1 MTTIQAPI
9 EPQPRSGR
17 MSPSHWSST
26 RLATLMHALLLL
38 VLIPV
43 GLAAQATEVPPLRGQ
58 ALLGDTLLTS
68 GTVVLHRVTS
78 EDQGEIDSVAVAPD
92 GSFSFTLPEAPL
104 GAADRFYFASLRHQ
118 GILYFGS
125 PLSDVAQLDSI
136 YRIQAYDTAMVAGGR
151 AEIPIQARN
160 LFFEP
165 NGEEWRVTD
174 IFQLRNDLG
183 RTLVATED
191 GEVWSY
197 PLLEGARNF
206 SSGQDGFSLDG
217 TSIRDGSVVVRA
229 AIAPGERVFV
239 FRYTVDE
246 PFGEVPTPGLTEA
259 FDLLIREPSPRVGT
273 EGLNL
278 MGRVEVE
285 AGSTYRRY
293 SGTSIGPGQ
302 VRVIEVDQRGD
313 LPLPWITVV
322 VALALAGVAL
332 WVTRGMRTPVI
343 AGGASG
349 PIPGNGSRPGARAA
363 AGRQAVLLEV
373 ARLDEAFEAEA
384 EPTPEQ
390 RAAYEARRA
399 ELLDNLRA
407 GV

>member
-1 MTTIQAPI
+1 M
-9 EPQPRSGR
+9 
-17 MSPSHWSST
+17 
-26 RLATLMHALLLL
+26 LASL
-38 VLIPV
+38 VLGALVFVLLPLGAEAQDV
-43 GLAAQATEVPPLRGQ
+43 GVPPLQGQ
-58 ALLGDTLLTS
+58 ALLGDTVLTS

-78 EDQGEIDSVAVAPD
+78 EEQGEIDSVTVAQD

-136 YRIQAYDTAMVAGGR
+136 YRIQAYDTAMVSDSGAQ
-151 AEIPIQARN
+151 IPIQARN
-160 LFFEP
+160 IFFEP

-174 IFQLRNDLG
+174 IFQLRNDFG
-183 RTLVATED
+183 RTLVAAED

-197 PLLEGARNF
+197 PLIPGARNF

-239 FRYTVDE
+239 FRYALDE

-273 EGLNL
+273 EGLDL

-313 LPLPWITVV
+313 LPLAWITVL

-332 WVTRGMRTPVI
+332 WVTRGMRAPAVAGAPHAPVSS
-343 AGGASG
+343 GG
-349 PIPGNGSRPGARAA
+349 RVAA
-363 AGRQAVLLEV
+363 RQALLLEI
-373 ARLDEAFEAEA
+373 ARLDEAFEAEPD
-384 EPTPEQ
+384 PTPEA
-390 RAAYEARRA
+390 RAAYQAHRA
-399 ELLDNLRA
+399 ELLDRLRA
-407 GV
+407 GS

>member
-1 MTTIQAPI
+1 MAAVLVPAAPSIGPRTVI
-9 EPQPRSGR
+9 ELRRGLSR
-17 MSPSHWSST
+17 LRVVT
-26 RLATLMHALLLL
+26 RAAILSLLWP
-38 VLIPV
+38 I
-43 GLAAQATEVPPLRGQ
+43 GLAAQESGVPPLQGQ
-58 ALLGDTLLTS
+58 ALLGDTVLTS

-78 EDQGEIDSVAVAPD
+78 EDQGEIDSVAVGRD
-92 GSFSFTLPEAPL
+92 GSFSFNLPEPPL

-136 YRIQAYDTAMVAGGR
+136 YRIQTYDTAMVAAGG
-151 AEIPIQARN
+151 ADIPIQARN

-174 IFQLRNDLG
+174 IFQLRNDFG
-183 RTLVATED
+183 RTLVAPED

-197 PLLEGARNF
+197 LLLEGARDF

-246 PFGEVPTPGLTEA
+246 LFGEVPTPGLTEA
-259 FDLLIREPSPRVGT
+259 FDLLVREPSPRVGV
-273 EGLNL
+273 EGLEL
-278 MGRVEVE
+278 VGRVEVE
-285 AGSTYRRY
+285 EGSTYRRY
-293 SGTSIGPGQ
+293 SGTSIGSGR
-302 VRVIEVDQRGD
+302 VRVVEAQQPGD

-332 WVTRGMRTPVI
+332 WVTRDMRRPVEAVAGRPTRR
-343 AGGASG
+343 AGG
-349 PIPGNGSRPGARAA
+349 RAA
-363 AGRQAVLLEV
+363 RRQVLLLEV
-373 ARLDEAFEAEA
+373 ARLDEAFESEVDR
-384 EPTPEQ
+384 TPEQ
-390 RAAYEARRA
+390 RAEYEARRT
-399 ELLDNLRA
+399 ELLGELTA
-407 GV
+407 GS